1 MTAMD
6 HAAAHERIEDLLLEP
21 TRLAGLPRSTDAADA
36 ALREHVAGCP
46 VCRADLE
53 AWQELQRQLA
63 TALPASPEAAAA
75 AVEPIGLPP
84 SLRAGVVAAVREE
97 ARAADRPA
105 APADR
110 ATTPATVPI
119 AIARPRRSISGWL
132 ALAAS
137 IVLVVGLG
145 TVAVD
150 QVSQRSTAEASAR
163 ALASA
168 LAAVDRV
175 LTAPDHRVAPLR
187 DASGASAGSIS
198 WSSQDLVVLT
208 TALKPPPAGQRY
220 RCWLVDGDT
229 STAIGSMYF
238 AGRIA
243 YWVGSLDEWA
253 TFRIG
258 ATTRFAV
265 TLQENDAAGFAGPV
279 YLSADLGTDPRGGA
293 GQP

>member
-6 HAAAHERIEDLLLEP
+6 HAAAHERIEDLLVEP
-21 TRLAGLPRSTDAADA
+21 TRLAALPRSTDAADV
-36 ALREHVAGCP
+36 ALRAHVAGCS

-53 AWQELQRQLA
+53 AWQQLQGQLSA
-63 TALPASPEAAAA
+63 ALPASPEAAAA
-75 AVEPIGLPP
+75 AVEPVGLPP
-84 SLRAGVVAAVREE
+84 SLRAAVVAAAREE
-97 ARAADRPA
+97 PRVADRHAVPAARASASG
-105 APADR
+105 
-110 ATTPATVPI
+110 TVAI
-119 AIARPRRSISGWL
+119 AGARPRRALAGWL

-145 TVAVD
+145 AVAFD
-150 QVSQRSTAEASAR
+150 QVSQRTTAEANSR
-163 ALASA
+163 ALSSA

-175 LTAPDHRVAPLR
+175 LSAPDHWVVPLK
-187 DASGASAGSIS
+187 DSAGTSAGSIS

-208 TALKPPPAGQRY
+208 TALAAPPAGQRY
-220 RCWLVDGDT
+220 RCWLIDGDT

-238 AGRIA
+238 AGRTA

-265 TLQENDAAGFAGPV
+265 TLQATDATSFAGPV
-279 YLSADLGTDPRGGA
+279 YLSADLGS
-293 GQP
+293 